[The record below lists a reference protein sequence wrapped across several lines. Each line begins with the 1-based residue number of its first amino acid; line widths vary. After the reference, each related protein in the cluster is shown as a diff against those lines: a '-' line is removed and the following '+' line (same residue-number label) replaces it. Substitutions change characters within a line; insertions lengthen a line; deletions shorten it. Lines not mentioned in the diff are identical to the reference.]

1 MTKKE
6 AIEVLRHHNEW
17 RRGADIQQLNPETI
31 GKAIDYAIKYLENE
45 SKIIE
50 KSKKEV

>member
-1 MTKKE
+1 MTKQE
-6 AIEVLRHHNEW
+6 AIFILTEFNAW
-17 RRGADIQQLNPETI
+17 RRGADMPQPNPEII

>member
-1 MTKKE
+1 M
-6 AIEVLRHHNEW
+6 AQ
-17 RRGADIQQLNPETI
+17 GADMQQPHPETI